1 MEQVDV
7 GAIVDINGSRAICR
21 LDLPA
26 LVRRRQ
32 DATTSLE
39 AASSVGGY
47 VKVDMGGTWLLG
59 TITRIEAVPGTP
71 DAVVAEV
78 DLIGEGD
85 RGADGNYSS
94 FRRGVT
100 LYPHPGDRLYLATL
114 ADLQRVYSPE
124 DEPHIE
130 IGTVYPSS
138 EVRASVL
145 MDRLLSRHF
154 AVLGAT
160 GSGKSTT
167 VALMLHRII
176 DAAPEGHIVMLD
188 PHGEYSSAFPT
199 VGRVFNVDNLHIPYW
214 LMNLQEHCE
223 AFIHTEEESAAIDAG
238 IMAKCLFAAR
248 SRSEARGGGSKVT
261 ADSPIPYALGDLLET
276 IDSEM
281 GRLDKATDAYR
292 YARLKAN
299 IQQLFADRRYRFIFN
314 NEYRTHSMVDF
325 ISDLLRVP
333 AKGQPISIID
343 LAGVPSEIVD
353 VVVSILTR
361 LILEYAI
368 WSPREDRIPIL
379 LVCEEAQRYLPAAH
393 TGLVMSAE
401 RQLGRIAREG
411 RKYGVSLGIITQR
424 PSELSETALSQCGT
438 IFAMRLNNLNDQA
451 RIRDTLPEGARG
463 FVDLIPA
470 LQSREC
476 IVSGEGAPVSMRVR
490 IDTLEAELRPA
501 SDDPPFQRLW
511 GERRAD
517 NAQVE
522 QTVRRWRGES

>member
-1 MEQVDV
+1 MEQVEV
-7 GAIVDINGSRAICR
+7 GTVVDINGSRAICR
-21 LDLPA
+21 LDLPS
-26 LVRRRQ
+26 LVRHRHA
-32 DATTSLE
+32 ATTSLE
-39 AASSVGGY
+39 AATSVGGY
-47 VKVDMGGTWLLG
+47 VKVDLGDGWLLG
-59 TITRIEAVPGTP
+59 TMTEIEAVPGASDT
-71 DAVVAEV
+71 VIAEV
-78 DLIGEGD
+78 DLIGEGEKGEGGD
-85 RGADGNYSS
+85 LAS

-100 LYPHPGDRLYLATL
+100 IYPHPGDKLCMASL

-124 DEPHIE
+124 DQPHIE
-130 IGTVYPSS
+130 IGAVHPTT
-138 EVRASVL
+138 EVRASVFV
-145 MDRLLSRHF
+145 DRLLSRHF

-176 DAAPEGHIVMLD
+176 ASAPEGNIVMLD

-199 VGRVFNVDNLHIPYW
+199 VGQVYNVDNLKIPYW

-238 IMAKCLFAAR
+238 IMAKCLLAAR
-248 SRSEARGGGSKVT
+248 LRSDARGGASKVT
-261 ADSPIPYALGDLLET
+261 ADSPIPYSLGDLLEA

-281 GRLDKATDAYR
+281 GKLDKAADAYR
-292 YARLKAN
+292 YTRLKVN
-299 IQQLFADRRYRFIFN
+299 VQQLFADRRFRFIFN

-325 ISDLLRVP
+325 MSELLRIP
-333 AKGQPISIID
+333 ADGKPISIID

-393 TGLVMSAE
+393 VGAAMSAE
-401 RQLGRIAREG
+401 RQLARVAREG

-438 IFAMRLNNLNDQA
+438 IFAMRLNNLNDQT
-451 RIRDTLPEGARG
+451 RIRDALPEGARG
-463 FVDLIPA
+463 FIDLIPA

-490 IDTLEAELRPA
+490 IDTLEPHLRPA
-501 SDDPPFQRLW
+501 SDDPPFSRLW
-511 GERRAD
+511 RQQRTD
-517 NAQVE
+517 NGQVVE
-522 QTVRRWRGES
+522 TVRRWRGEG

>member
-1 MEQVDV
+1 MEQV
-7 GAIVDINGSRAICR
+7 AIGTVVDINGSRAICR
-21 LDLPA
+21 LDLAA
-26 LVRRRQ
+26 LVRHRS

-39 AASSVGGY
+39 AATSIGGY
-47 VKVDMGGTWLLG
+47 VKIDLDNGWLLG
-59 TITRIEAVPGTP
+59 TIVEIEAVPGSAE
-71 DAVVAEV
+71 AVVAQV
-78 DLIGEGD
+78 DLIGEGNK
-85 RGADGNYSS
+85 GADGELAT

-100 LYPHPGDRLYLATL
+100 IFPHPGDRLFMASLR
-114 ADLQRVYSPE
+114 DLQRVYSPE
-124 DEPHIE
+124 DQPHIE
-130 IGTVYPSS
+130 IGAVHPTSD
-138 EVRASVL
+138 VRASILV
-145 MDRLLSRHF
+145 DKLLGRHF

-176 DAAPEGHIVMLD
+176 AAAPEGHVVMLD
-188 PHGEYSSAFPT
+188 PHGEYSSAFPHDGQ
-199 VGRVFNVDNLHIPYW
+199 VYSVDNLQIPYW

-238 IMAKCLFAAR
+238 IMAKCLLAAR
-248 SRSEARGGGSKVT
+248 MRSATGGKIT
-261 ADSPIPYALGDLLET
+261 ADSPVPYALGDLLEA

-281 GRLDKATDAYR
+281 GRLDKAADAYR
-292 YARLKAN
+292 YVRLKAN
-299 IQQLFADRRYRFIFN
+299 VQQLFSDRRFRFICN

-325 ISDLLRVP
+325 MSEMLRIP
-333 AKGQPISIID
+333 SEGKPISIID

-353 VVVSILTR
+353 VVVSILSR

-368 WSPREDRIPIL
+368 WSPRDDRNPIL

-393 TGLVMSAE
+393 LGTTMSAE
-401 RQLGRIAREG
+401 RQLARVAREG

-438 IFAMRLNNLNDQA
+438 LFAMRLNNLNDQS
-451 RIRDTLPEGARG
+451 RVRDTLPEGARG

-490 IDTLEAELRPA
+490 IDHLEPDVRPA
-501 SDDPPFQRLW
+501 SDDPQFSRLW
-511 GERRAD
+511 SQRRSD
-517 NAQVE
+517 KSQVVE
-522 QTVRRWRGES
+522 TVRRWRGES

>member
-1 MEQVDV
+1 MEHRDV
-7 GAIVDINGSRAICR
+7 GTVVDINGSQAVCR
-21 LDLPA
+21 LNLPA
-26 LVRRRQ
+26 LVRYR
-32 DATTSLE
+32 ATAATSLE
-39 AASSVGGY
+39 AATSVGGY
-47 VKVDMGGTWLLG
+47 VKIDLGAMWLLG
-59 TITRIEAVPGTP
+59 MIAGIKSVPGSD
-71 DAVVAEV
+71 DAVIAEV
-78 DLIGEGD
+78 DLVGEGD
-85 RGADGNYSS
+85 KGADGALVT

-100 LYPHPGDRLYLATL
+100 VYPHPGDTL
-114 ADLQRVYSPE
+114 CMASSADLQRVYSPE
-124 DEPHIE
+124 GQPHIE
-130 IGTVYPSS
+130 IGTVHPTS

-145 MDRLLSRHF
+145 VDRMLSRHF

-188 PHGEYSSAFPT
+188 PHGEYSSAFPMVGT
-199 VGRVFNVDNLHIPYW
+199 VYNADNLRIPYW

-238 IMAKCLFAAR
+238 IMAKCLLAAR
-248 SRSEARGGGSKVT
+248 LRSSARGESSNIT
-261 ADSPIPYALGDLLET
+261 ADSPIPYGLGDLLEA
-276 IDSEM
+276 IDAEM
-281 GRLDKATDAYR
+281 GRLDKAADAYR
-292 YARLKAN
+292 YTRLKSN
-299 IQQLFADRRYRFIFN
+299 VQQLFADRRFRFIFN
-314 NEYRTHSMVDF
+314 NEYRTHSMTDF
-325 ISDLLRVP
+325 ISGLLRIP
-333 AKGQPISIID
+333 ADGKPISIID
-343 LAGVPSEIVD
+343 LAGVPSEILD

-368 WSPREDRIPIL
+368 WSPREARNPIL
-379 LVCEEAQRYLPAAH
+379 LVCEEAQRYLPALHSGA
-393 TGLVMSAE
+393 TMSAE

-476 IVSGEGAPVSMRVR
+476 IVSGEGAPISMRVR
-490 IDTLEAELRPA
+490 IENLEQQLRPA
-501 SDDPPFQRLW
+501 SDDPAFTSLWSQRK
-511 GERRAD
+511 AD
-517 NAQVE
+517 NAQVVE
-522 QTVRRWRGES
+522 TIRRWRGES